1 MFKKVLLA
9 TDFSQCAEQLWNC
22 VDELKEL
29 GMEEVLAAHIAP
41 LMSGG
46 RSQDQARE
54 ALDAKKAELVSR
66 GINSRSIVRVGLPA
80 HEINDLAVKEQA
92 DLILVGAKGENRIRE
107 IFLGSTVWDLIRT
120 GRTPILIEKFI
131 MEDNKCVAVCTKKF
145 RRVLLPID
153 FSEDSFRV
161 YSLFINKLAG
171 RVEEAVLVHVVD
183 KGHTEEVVEKQ
194 KDEALDRLTALRQ
207 NLEDAGIKT
216 EIRVRIGM
224 PARQIAKIAEE
235 DNVSLVMM
243 ATRGA
248 GNIRELFVGSTAENV
263 IRDSSRPVLLFP
275 VISRK

>member
-1 MFKKVLLA
+1 MLF
-9 TDFSQCAEQLWNC
+9 
-22 VDELKEL
+22 
-29 GMEEVLAAHIAP
+29 
-41 LMSGG
+41 
-46 RSQDQARE
+46 RSQ
-54 ALDAKKAELVSR
+54 
-66 GINSRSIVRVGLPA
+66 
-80 HEINDLAVKEQA
+80 
-92 DLILVGAKGENRIRE
+92 
-107 IFLGSTVWDLIRT
+107 
-120 GRTPILIEKFI
+120 
-131 MEDNKCVAVCTKKF
+131 
-145 RRVLLPID
+145 
-153 FSEDSFRV
+153 DSFRV